1 MASARSRMEP
11 FAERTV
17 HATKI
22 IPFPTRIMSAPRRQY
37 TTAFLA
43 GSFGLSEAQA
53 TSILDEAGE
62 IEPRRPTWPGYSR
75 SPGGSCEN
83 PCESNPT

>member
-17 HATKI
+17 HATRI

-62 IEPRRPTWPGYSR
+62 DRTKAADMARLLKVARR
-75 SPGGSCEN
+75 
-83 PCESNPT
+83 